1 MFYFLCKR
9 ILHGRL
15 AVTASQSHK
24 VLCVSKN
31 DPSSLS
37 SSLLGVSAS
46 LTLRC
51 ISSSS
56 KKQSFTVS
64 YLKKKCGL
72 SSESAL
78 TAAKYVQ
85 FKTSDRADT
94 VIAFFKNHGFSEPQ
108 ITRLIK
114 RRPVV
119 LVSDVETTLLPKLE
133 FFRSKG
139 ISSPDLVKILSDN
152 PTILGSSLEKQ
163 IIPSFNCLSNFLS
176 EEKIIDA
183 VKRYPRL
190 LSYDLNA
197 VLLPN
202 INLLLDNGVP
212 ECNIVTT
219 LHSLP
224 STLMRGPIQFKDMV
238 DGAKDMGFIPSRPMF
253 MVALFAMSSMS
264 KSTWKKKFEVFKK
277 FGWSEKEA
285 FEAFRRY
292 PTFVRVSEDKFMAVM
307 DFLVNKMGFQSLL
320 IAKRPRILM
329 MSLDKKIVPRGLY
342 AQDLLS
348 KGLIRHVNLQALL
361 ETSDDLFVE
370 KFVNR
375 FKAEASELLKLY
387 QEKLNH
393 SKNWK
398 IG

>member
-15 AVTASQSHK
+15 AATASQSHK

-31 DPSSLS
+31 DPSSL
-37 SSLLGVSAS
+37 LGVFAS
-46 LTLRC
+46 LSLRC

-56 KKQSFTVS
+56 KELPFTVS

-114 RRPVV
+114 RRRVV
-119 LVSDVETTLLPKLE
+119 LVSDIEKTLLPKLE

-139 ISSPDLVKILSDN
+139 ASSPYLVKILSDN

-197 VLLPN
+197 ILLPN

-212 ECNIVTT
+212 ECNTVTT

-238 DGAKDMGFIPSRPMF
+238 DEAKEMGFIPPSQCLWLLR
-253 MVALFAMSSMS
+253 LF
-264 KSTWKKKFEVFKK
+264 E
-277 FGWSEKEA
+277 GIP
-285 FEAFRRY
+285 RLL
-292 PTFVRVSEDKFMAVM
+292 VSEDKFMVTI

-320 IAKRPRILM
+320 IAKHPRILM
-329 MSLDKKIVPRGLY
+329 MSLDKKIVPRGLF
-342 AQDLLS
+342 A
-348 KGLIRHVNLQALL
+348 
-361 ETSDDLFVE
+361 
-370 KFVNR
+370 
-375 FKAEASELLKLY
+375 
-387 QEKLNH
+387 
-393 SKNWK
+393 
-398 IG
+398 